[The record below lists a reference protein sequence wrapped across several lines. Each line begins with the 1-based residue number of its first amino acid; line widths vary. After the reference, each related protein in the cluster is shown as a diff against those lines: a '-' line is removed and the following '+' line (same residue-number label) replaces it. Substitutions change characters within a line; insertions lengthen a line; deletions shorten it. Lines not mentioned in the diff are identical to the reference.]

1 LRKFARLGIDFST
14 VLYANEI
21 YKELE
26 EKRKIEEAE
35 EEEIRKAEEEARI
48 RAEEAQRRAEELA
61 SKAGEERKIAEERAR
76 KAEDELRK
84 AQEERNKAEE
94 ERRKAEAELRRIE
107 QKARRSRKGTE
118 GVWVEKAQRK
128 EKERWRVE
136 YEALK
141 REDEIRGIAEEE
153 RKKAEETRRRAED
166 ELREAEEER
175 KKAEETRRRAEED
188 ELRRKREKY
197 ERELSQLRV
206 LASTGTLILIF
217 THELQGLI
225 ESMEELSVNFASIIQ
240 KSPETEQE
248 VYKDNLESFNNRTE
262 MIKELGAFL
271 GFTIGSESRLEKK
284 EWVLLPIV
292 KSVFN
297 PFRWHLKEFGVEYFD
312 DIPDN
317 LRTPKMYRSE
327 LVSILHNLMS
337 NAIKAVKGGLERRIE
352 VKGFEEDDVI
362 HIRFLDSGKGLD
374 MSLREEVFE
383 PFSSYSEPDLRFGA
397 GTGLGLKIV
406 RDLVRSYGGDV
417 RFIDAP
423 DNWKT
428 CVEVTFPVR

>member
-1 LRKFARLGIDFST
+1 MRKFARLGIDFST

-141 REDEIRGIAEEE
+141 REDEIRGI
-153 RKKAEETRRRAED
+153 
-166 ELREAEEER
+166 AEEER